1 MANKEKEIELKVKA
15 EKISKEHLEELQK
28 IVNGIN
34 SMQFNIGKIEAQKHE
49 GLHQLTIL
57 QQKIQKMQDVFQEE
71 YGSYDVNITDGTIN
85 WPEEK
90 KESSDEK

>member
-1 MANKEKEIELKVKA
+1 MAKKEKVIDLKPKV
-15 EKISKEHLEELQK
+15 EKISGKHLSDLQK
-28 IVNGIN
+28 VVNTIN
-34 SMQFNIGKIEAQKHE
+34 AIQFNIGKIEAQKHE